1 MDISKKD
8 MDEYHR
14 RLSQV
19 QEKSK
24 ATFKRLVEAGLKA
37 NPAMGDE
44 EFLKLVEK
52 SMISTT
58 LSFGD
63 AASSVALDFFTNTTG
78 FSAKSSDMARLPFGV
93 NDLFS
98 DHVKE
103 YARNNNIR
111 GQKFLEACGN
121 LVASETLQQAN
132 RTTGKVGAKN
142 GLKFARVPQGN
153 ECSFCAM
160 LASLGFYYTEAGAYS
175 HYHDH
180 CKCKIVAGKQDTK
193 VGGYNPKKYLKEW
206 QEVEH
211 SQFIAEMKSNKY
223 SNDEIK
229 KFDEIFEKLKDVI
242 AGEKFFNNLG
252 IDVRDFRSVGMV
264 YQTLKEKGL
273 ILSRD
278 RTIDLVKKQ
287 QTQRD
292 LIAYIRFVEN
302 GHFAENKPEPNKN
315 QKRGKMDIDAAID
328 GIPGEIK
335 SVISSKRNSIERSC
349 VSVVSKFEN
358 IGIEPPYLI
367 LNTTYVNSSLSDE
380 YLQLVET
387 EKKIRGVE
395 KITVIL
401 KDGSTFEI

>member
-78 FSAKSSDMARLPFGV
+78 FSTNSSDMARLPFGV
-93 NDLFS
+93 NDSFS

-103 YARNNNIR
+103 YAGNNNIR

-132 RTTGKVGAKN
+132 RTTSKVGAKN

-160 LASLGFYYTEAGAYS
+160 LASLDFYFTKEGAYS

-180 CKCKIVAGKQDTK
+180 CKCKVVAGKPGTK
-193 VGGYNPKKYLKEW
+193 VGGYQPELIRSRFKEVADSIGLDVNNAKDKKAILEECARRDSDWLNGREPRVTFTDKAVKEDILKNHKKEYESALRMIHAGVPCCFQQDHRDYYDKKKKRIQTIGKADFTKGLELKVLESTFSKNTINGYLKN
-206 QEVEH
+206 
-211 SQFIAEMKSNKY
+211 AKNKE
-223 SNDEIK
+223 DCTWVI
-229 KFDEIFEKLKDVI
+229 FDNSTNLELPDEKLVELIVKSQRFKNGRIYYFGHDLKVH
-242 AGEKFFNNLG
+242 F
-252 IDVRDFRSVGMV
+252 VR
-264 YQTLKEKGL
+264 
-273 ILSRD
+273 
-278 RTIDLVKKQ
+278 
-287 QTQRD
+287 
-292 LIAYIRFVEN
+292 
-302 GHFAENKPEPNKN
+302 
-315 QKRGKMDIDAAID
+315 
-328 GIPGEIK
+328 
-335 SVISSKRNSIERSC
+335 
-349 VSVVSKFEN
+349 
-358 IGIEPPYLI
+358 
-367 LNTTYVNSSLSDE
+367 
-380 YLQLVET
+380 
-387 EKKIRGVE
+387 
-395 KITVIL
+395 
-401 KDGSTFEI
+401 

>member
-78 FSAKSSDMARLPFGV
+78 FSANSSDMARLPFGV
-93 NDLFS
+93 NDSFR

-103 YARNNNIR
+103 YAGNNNIR

-132 RTTGKVGAKN
+132 RTTSKVGAKN

-160 LASLGFYYTEAGAYS
+160 LASLDFYFTKEGAYS

-180 CKCKIVAGKQDTK
+180 CKCKVVAGKPGTK
-193 VGGYNPKKYLKEW
+193 VGGYNSKKYLEEW
-206 QEVEH
+206 QEIEH

-229 KFDEIFEKLKDVI
+229 KFDEIFEKLKDVV
-242 AGEKFFNNLG
+242 AGEKFFNKLG
-252 IDVRDFRSVGMV
+252 VDVRDFRSVGMV

-273 ILSRD
+273 ILSAD
-278 RTIDLVKKQ
+278 STIDLVKKQ

-292 LIAYIRFVEN
+292 LIAYIRLVED
-302 GHFAENKPEPNKN
+302 GRFAENRPEP
-315 QKRGKMDIDAAID
+315 RGRQHREKMDIDAIID
-328 GIPGEIK
+328 GSFGEIK
-335 SVISSKRNSIERSC
+335 SITSIKRNAIERACLST
-349 VSVVSKFEN
+349 VSKFN
-358 IGIEPPYLI
+358 NLSIEPSHLI

-380 YLQLVET
+380 YLQLIET
-387 EKKIRGVE
+387 EKKMRGVE

>member
-78 FSAKSSDMARLPFGV
+78 FSANSSDMARLPFGV
-93 NDLFS
+93 NDSFS

-103 YARNNNIR
+103 YAGNNNIR

-121 LVASETLQQAN
+121 LVESETLQQAN

-180 CKCKIVAGKQDTK
+180 CKCKIVAGKQGTK
-193 VGGYNPKKYLKEW
+193 VGGYNPRKYLKEW

-229 KFDEIFEKLKDVI
+229 KFDEIFEKLKDVV

-315 QKRGKMDIDAAID
+315 QKRGKMDIDAIID
-328 GIPGEIK
+328 GSFGEIK
-335 SVISSKRNSIERSC
+335 SITSIKRNAIERSC
-349 VSVVSKFEN
+349 LSTVSKFN
-358 IGIEPPYLI
+358 NLSIEPSYLI
-367 LNTTYVNSSLSDE
+367 LNTTYIDGSIDEEYYSLISDE
-380 YLQLVET
+380 KRLRNVE
-387 EKKIRGVE
+387 R
-395 KITVIL
+395 ITVVL
-401 KDGSTFEI
+401 KNGDITEI

>member
-78 FSAKSSDMARLPFGV
+78 FSANSSDMARLPFGV
-93 NDLFS
+93 NDSFS

-103 YARNNNIR
+103 YAGNNNIR

-121 LVASETLQQAN
+121 LVESETLQQAN

-180 CKCKIVAGKQDTK
+180 CKCKIVAGKQGTK
-193 VGGYNPKKYLKEW
+193 VGGYNPRKYLKEW

-229 KFDEIFEKLKDVI
+229 SLM
-242 AGEKFFNNLG
+242 
-252 IDVRDFRSVGMV
+252 R
-264 YQTLKEKGL
+264 Y
-273 ILSRD
+273 SR
-278 RTIDLVKKQ
+278 
-287 QTQRD
+287 
-292 LIAYIRFVEN
+292 N
-302 GHFAENKPEPNKN
+302 
-315 QKRGKMDIDAAID
+315 
-328 GIPGEIK
+328 
-335 SVISSKRNSIERSC
+335 
-349 VSVVSKFEN
+349 
-358 IGIEPPYLI
+358 
-367 LNTTYVNSSLSDE
+367 
-380 YLQLVET
+380 
-387 EKKIRGVE
+387 
-395 KITVIL
+395 
-401 KDGSTFEI
+401 

>member
-8 MDEYHR
+8 MEEYHR

-63 AASSVALDFFTNTTG
+63 AASSIALDFFTNTTG
-78 FSAKSSDMARLPFGV
+78 FDAKNSDMARLPFFV
-93 NDLFS
+93 NTKIKEHVGDYATNNDIKGS
-98 DHVKE
+98 D
-103 YARNNNIR
+103 
-111 GQKFLEACGN
+111 FLNACSN
-121 LVASETLQQAN
+121 LVESEVLQQAN

-153 ECSFCAM
+153 ECPFCAM

-242 AGEKFFNNLG
+242 AGEKFFNNLD

-273 ILSRD
+273 ILSSD
-278 RTIDLVKKQ
+278 RTIDLVKKK

-292 LIAYIRFVEN
+292 LIAYIRLIED

-315 QKRGKMDIDAAID
+315 QKRGKMDIDAIID
-328 GIPGEIK
+328 GSFGEIK

-349 VSVVSKFEN
+349 ASVVSKFEN
-358 IGIEPPYLI
+358 IGIEPSYLI

-380 YLQLVET
+380 YWQLVET
-387 EKKIRGVE
+387 EKKMRGVE

>member
-8 MDEYHR
+8 MEEYHR

-37 NPAMGDE
+37 NPAMDDE

-52 SMISTT
+52 SMVSTT

-63 AASSVALDFFTNTTG
+63 AASSVALDFFTKTTG
-78 FSAKSSDMARLPFGV
+78 LDAKNSDMARLPFGV
-93 NDLFS
+93 NDKIRERVTQYAQNNEIKSGDF
-98 DHVKE
+98 KE
-103 YARNNNIR
+103 I
-111 GQKFLEACGN
+111 CGN
-121 LVASETLQQAN
+121 LVASEVLQQAN

-229 KFDEIFEKLKDVI
+229 KFDEIFEKLQDVI

-278 RTIDLVKKQ
+278 RTIDLIKEQ

-292 LIAYIRFVEN
+292 LIAYIRLVEN
-302 GHFAENKPEPNKN
+302 GHFAENRPEPRGR
-315 QKRGKMDIDAAID
+315 QPRGKMDIDAIID
-328 GIPGEIK
+328 GSFAEIK
-335 SVISSKRNSIERSC
+335 SITSIKRNAIERACLSTVTKFNNLSIEPS
-349 VSVVSKFEN
+349 
-358 IGIEPPYLI
+358 YLI
-367 LNTTYVNSSLSDE
+367 FNTTYIEGNIGEEYYSLISDE
-380 YLQLVET
+380 KRL
-387 EKKIRGVE
+387 RSVE
-395 KITVIL
+395 KITVVLRNGDI
-401 KDGSTFEI
+401 TEI

>member
-78 FSAKSSDMARLPFGV
+78 FSANSSDMARLPFGV
-93 NDLFS
+93 NDSFS

-103 YARNNNIR
+103 YAGNNNIR

-121 LVASETLQQAN
+121 LVESETLQQAN

-193 VGGYNPKKYLKEW
+193 VGGYNPRKYLKEW

-229 KFDEIFEKLKDVI
+229 KFDEIFEKLKDVV
-242 AGEKFFNNLG
+242 AGEKFFNELG
-252 IDVRDFRSVGMV
+252 LDVRDFRSVGMV

-315 QKRGKMDIDAAID
+315 QKRGKMDIDAIID
-328 GIPGEIK
+328 GSFGEIK
-335 SVISSKRNSIERSC
+335 SITSIKRNAIERSC
-349 VSVVSKFEN
+349 LSTVSKFN
-358 IGIEPPYLI
+358 NLSIEPSYLI
-367 LNTTYVNSSLSDE
+367 LNTTYIDGSIDEEYYSLISDE
-380 YLQLVET
+380 KRLRDVE
-387 EKKIRGVE
+387 R
-395 KITVIL
+395 ITVVL
-401 KDGSTFEI
+401 KNGDITEI